1 MIGRLLLST
10 LVGLAA
16 PLLMAFYAGRTL
28 QDIFDAPC
36 RRSERTVAL
45 VLAVLGVPWL
55 LAWLALVP
63 LQWFAFF
70 WGKRPFEVLL
80 PLGLNA
86 FCLALELPLLPRAL
100 RLRQVVARFD
110 ELTADSGLDR
120 RYRYPA
126 RVQRWAQGER
136 SGYPVIAIPVDPE
149 QSITSWF
156 ARRFAAQGDLLD
168 FEFAREPGL
177 VVMARTRRD
186 LPASLELFAA
196 AGLLG
201 INRTRVV
208 SRPLPTSSRKLATGD
223 PAFDQVVHVHAAD
236 ADVPTVER
244 LIAPSEILARIAVVF
259 ARHPLL
265 YARRALG
272 SGTASLLGGR
282 ALDPPF
288 DRAGFFV
295 VEWIPTPRHVDQLIE
310 ALDVVAGVACC
321 LDALPGRVAA
331 PPNSI
336 QLCQRTR
343 SDRRF
348 RRQR

>member
-1 MIGRLLLST
+1 MIGLLLLST

-16 PLLMAFYAGRTL
+16 PLLMAFYTGRTL
-28 QDIFDAPC
+28 HDIFDAPC
-36 RRSERTVAL
+36 RRFERKVAL
-45 VLAVLGVPWL
+45 VLMVLVIPWL
-55 LAWLALVP
+55 LMWFALVP

-70 WGKRPFEVLL
+70 SGKGPFEVLL

-86 FCLALELPLLPRAL
+86 FCLGIELPMLPRAL

-110 ELTADSGLDR
+110 ELTPDSGLDR

-126 RVQRWAQGER
+126 RVQCWAQGER

-149 QSITSWF
+149 RSITSWF
-156 ARRFAAQGDLLD
+156 ARRFADPGNLLD

-177 VVMARTRRD
+177 VVMARARAD

-196 AGLLG
+196 EGLLG
-201 INRTRVV
+201 INRTRVF
-208 SRPLPTSSRKLATGD
+208 SRPLPSSSCKVTTGD
-223 PAFDQVVHVHAAD
+223 PAFDQVVHVYVAD

-244 LIAPSEILARIAVVF
+244 LVTPSELRAKIAAVF

-265 YARRALG
+265 YARMTLG
-272 SGTASLLGGR
+272 SGTASLLGGH

-288 DRAGFFV
+288 DRAGFLV
-295 VEWIPTPRHVDQLIE
+295 IEWIPTPRHVDQLID

-321 LDALPGRVAA
+321 LDALPGR
-331 PPNSI
+331 
-336 QLCQRTR
+336 R
-343 SDRRF
+343 SFDDE
-348 RRQR
+348 